1 MLKIFKSVNSTPL
14 LYPPICL
21 LFFTGKFIFINI
33 ELNIKYYI
41 NLNIFNIKF
50 IELYKA
56 CSAKESTEL
65 SISR

>member
-21 LFFTGKFIFINI
+21 LFFTGKFIFIHI

-41 NLNIFNIKF
+41 NLNIFNIQF